1 MADSDKNFVM
11 RGHKYLK
18 KNYPLGYEAA
28 QLITPIGIGAAA
40 LEGIDAAS
48 EGNPEEFAKAVLSAV
63 PVSKA
68 YRVGKKLADKVS
80 EVTGTGSKMQKA
92 KAVLKKAGA
101 GENVAEAG
109 EAGYD
114 EGELLKAQRG
124 FKKGGSV
131 KGWGQARGARAAKIV

>member
-1 MADSDKNFVM
+1 MAEEENIVM

-28 QLITPIGIGAAA
+28 QLVTPIGIGAAA
-40 LEGIDAAS
+40 LEGVDAIKRG
-48 EGNPEEFAKAVLSAV
+48 EPNELAKAVLSAV
-63 PVSKA
+63 PVAKA
-68 YRVGKKLADKVS
+68 YKVGKKLADKVS
-80 EVTGTGSKMQKA
+80 EVTGAGSKMQKA

-114 EGELLKAQRG
+114 EGKLRKEQSG

-131 KGWGQARGARAAKIV
+131 KGWGKARGARAAKYV